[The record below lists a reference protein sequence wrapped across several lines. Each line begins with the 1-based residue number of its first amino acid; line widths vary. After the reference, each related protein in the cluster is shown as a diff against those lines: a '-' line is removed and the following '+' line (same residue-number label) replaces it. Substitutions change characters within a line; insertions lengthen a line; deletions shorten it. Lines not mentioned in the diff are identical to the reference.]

1 MNQSDKWSYTKRKKN
16 IFEKSGPDVMDC
28 LGKEYDGTSN
38 MSAEAWG
45 MQAHIKELWK
55 SLAYTNCCWL
65 HLSLIIFLQES
76 SESHTNVC

>member
-1 MNQSDKWSYTKRKKN
+1 MTNEATPNEKKN

-45 MQAHIKELWK
+45 MQTHIKELWK
-55 SLAYTNCCWL
+55 SLAYTDCCWL